1 MFSRTSTSRST
12 SACSGELDALRQ
24 KLAEADAIL
33 IGAGAG
39 LSAAAG
45 FAYSGER
52 FRRYF
57 GDFAAQYRFAD
68 MYAGGFYLYGSLE
81 EYWAYWSRYIWINR
95 YMDAPKPV
103 YNRLCDLVK
112 DKDYFV
118 LTTNVDHC
126 FQKAGFDKAR
136 LFYTQGD
143 YGLWQCSVPCHN
155 ETYDNEA
162 TVRKMVEAQGFAFA
176 ENGDLYVPDGI
187 KLKMKVPSEL
197 IPYCQHCHKPMSMNL
212 RADATFVE
220 DAGWHAAARRYEA
233 FLRQCR
239 GKKVLYW
246 ELGVGMNTPGIIKYN
261 FWQRV
266 WQDRRAF
273 YACVN
278 LDEAYCPPELAARSA
293 CIKGDIGAVL
303 EQL

>member
-68 MYAGGFYLYGSLE
+68 MYAGGFYPYGSLE

-103 YNRLCDLVK
+103 YSRLYDLVK

>member
-57 GDFAAQYRFAD
+57 GDFAAQYHFAD
-68 MYAGGFYLYGSLE
+68 MYAGGFYPYGGLE

>member
-57 GDFAAQYRFAD
+57 GDFAAQYHFAD
-68 MYAGGFYLYGSLE
+68 MYAGGFYPYGSLE

-103 YNRLCDLVK
+103 YSRLYDLVK
-112 DKDYFV
+112 GKDYFV

>member
-24 KLAEADAIL
+24 KLAEADAVL

-57 GDFAAQYRFAD
+57 GDFAAQYHFAD
-68 MYAGGFYLYGSLE
+68 MYAGGFYPYGSLE

-103 YNRLCDLVK
+103 YNRLYDLVK

-143 YGLWQCSVPCHN
+143 YGLWRCSVPCHN

>member
-24 KLAEADAIL
+24 KLAEADAVL

-52 FRRYF
+52 FRQYF
-57 GDFAAQYRFAD
+57 GDFAAQYHFAD
-68 MYAGGFYLYGSLE
+68 MYAGGFYPYGSLE

-103 YNRLCDLVK
+103 YSRLYDLVK

-246 ELGVGMNTPGIIKYN
+246 ELGVGMNTPSIIKYN